1 LVLPPNRMDAYSRWL
16 RLLVSQALQ
25 DIARDAEASVGAQ
38 GASQRLKAPALFL
51 LDEFAALGRLEAVE
65 RAMGL
70 MAGYGLQLWP
80 ILQDMSQLK
89 DLYGERAGT
98 FIANAGV
105 QQVFGVNDFETAK
118 WLSQM
123 IGQETT
129 GFQTDSYKP
138 GDSPSFSNNLTGRD
152 LLTPD
157 EIMQMPPEL
166 QLLRVQGQPSALAQ
180 KLRYYADPEFKRL
193 FVPQDA

>member
-1 LVLPPNRMDAYSRWL
+1 
-16 RLLVSQALQ
+16 
-25 DIARDAEASVGAQ
+25 
-38 GASQRLKAPALFL
+38 
-51 LDEFAALGRLEAVE
+51 
-65 RAMGL
+65 MGL

-80 ILQDMSQLK
+80 ILQDMSQLR

-138 GDSPSFSNNLTGRD
+138 GDNPSFSNNLTGRD

-157 EIMQMPPEL
+157 EIMQMPSNV
-166 QLLRVQGQPSALAQ
+166 QFLRVQGQPSALAQ
-180 KLRYYADPEFKRL
+180 KLRYYADPEFKGL
-193 FVPQDA
+193 FVPQDQ